1 MMVYILLLVLV
12 ILVSADLMEL
22 QEQITRLKNKVESLE
37 TELTSIKSNT
47 R

>member
-1 MMVYILLLVLV
+1 MVYILLLVLV